1 MNMKKPVNK
10 KCLKFIFCKLLQ
22 CQHLQDCTI
31 KWLHRENRVIRSKS
45 HNIFDFPIDFFSA
58 ARNVSFWPL
67 LSCDLCDHK

>member
-1 MNMKKPVNK
+1 MNMKKPANK

-45 HNIFDFPIDFFSA
+45 HNIFDFPIDFFFCSYKRLFLA
-58 ARNVSFWPL
+58 IVVM
-67 LSCDLCDHK
+67 